1 MKKSQ
6 TLHTAVLKCHPQTN
20 SLAVHDI
27 ETRIWWTET
36 GGLAITYA
44 LRGAIAGLRIP
55 PLRPPRSA
63 DRLWEHTCFE
73 AFVGVTG
80 KADYYEFN
88 FAPSGE
94 WAVYAFRRYR
104 ENAPLVGEERVPEIA
119 VRSEENS
126 LELDAIVRLDH
137 LPLIQPRTSLRLALS
152 GVIEENS
159 GMVSYWALEH
169 PAGSPDFHHP
179 DSFALEIEMPNVE
192 AIDES
197 ALAKR

>member
-6 TLHTAVLKCHPQTN
+6 TLHTAVLKCHPKTN
-20 SLAVHDI
+20 SFAVHDI
-27 ETRIWWTET
+27 KTRIWWAETE
-36 GGLAITYA
+36 GLAITYA
-44 LRGAIAGLRIP
+44 LTGASVRLRIP
-55 PLRPPRSA
+55 PLRPARSA

-80 KADYYEFN
+80 KSEYYEFN
-88 FAPSGE
+88 FSPSGE

-104 ENAPLVGEERVPEIA
+104 ERVPLVGDRVPEIT
-119 VRSEENS
+119 VRSGENS
-126 LELDAIVRLDH
+126 LELDAIVRLDY
-137 LPLIQPRTSLRLALS
+137 LPLIQPRASLRLALS
-152 GVIEENS
+152 AVIEENS
-159 GMVSYWALEH
+159 GMLSYWALEH

-179 DSFALEIEMPNVE
+179 DSFALEIEMPELE

>member
-1 MKKSQ
+1 MTSPS
-6 TLHTAVLKCHPQTN
+6 LDTAVLKCHPRTYSQAT
-20 SLAVHDI
+20 HDI
-27 ETRIWWTET
+27 QAHVCWRDAGE
-36 GGLAITYA
+36 LAITYV
-44 LRGAIAGLRIP
+44 LTGDIRRLRIP
-55 PLRPPRSA
+55 PLRPARSA
-63 DRLWEHTCFE
+63 DRLWKHTCFE

-88 FAPSGE
+88 FSPSGE

-104 ENAPLVGEERVPEIA
+104 ERAPLVGEERVPHIT
-119 VRSEENS
+119 VQSEENS

-137 LPLIQPRTSLRLALS
+137 LPLVQPRASLRLALS
-152 GVIEENS
+152 AVIEETS
-159 GMVSYWALEH
+159 GMLSYWALRH

-179 DSFALEIEMPNVE
+179 DSFALEIEMPDVE

>member
-1 MKKSQ
+1 MMTFPS
-6 TLHTAVLKCHPQTN
+6 LHTAMLKCHSETYSEAIQG
-20 SLAVHDI
+20 I
-27 ETRIWWTET
+27 EARVCWRDGRW
-36 GGLAITYA
+36 LAITYA
-44 LRGAIAGLRIP
+44 LTGDITGLRIP
-55 PLRPPRSA
+55 PLRPARSA

-80 KADYYEFN
+80 KAEYYEFN
-88 FAPSGE
+88 FSPSGE

-104 ENAPLVGEERVPEIA
+104 ESAPLAGEERVPEIT
-119 VRSEENS
+119 VRSGENS

-137 LPLIQPRTSLRLALS
+137 LPLVQPRASLRLALS
-152 GVIEENS
+152 AVIEENS
-159 GMVSYWALEH
+159 GMLSYWALEH

-179 DSFALEIEMPNVE
+179 DSFALEIEMPDVE